1 MPCAVAPSNTVPYG
15 TLLNGT
21 IPMHVHPDESELLMM
36 VQGKVTAGF
45 VTSVAMHVHPD
56 ESELLMM
63 VQGKVTA
70 GFVTT
75 EKSYVKDIKV
85 GDVFVFPKGQM
96 HFLINSGAETA
107 IAIAFVAS
115 SSSTLTFQFLDY
127 ILFGKSNLPT
137 SIIAKTTLLTLI

>member
-1 MPCAVAPSNTVPYG
+1 
-15 TLLNGT
+15 
-21 IPMHVHPDESELLMM
+21 MHVHPDESELLMM
-36 VQGKVTAGF
+36 VQGKVT
-45 VTSVAMHVHPD
+45 T
-56 ESELLMM
+56 
-63 VQGKVTA
+63 

-107 IAIAFVAS
+107 IAIAFAFVAS